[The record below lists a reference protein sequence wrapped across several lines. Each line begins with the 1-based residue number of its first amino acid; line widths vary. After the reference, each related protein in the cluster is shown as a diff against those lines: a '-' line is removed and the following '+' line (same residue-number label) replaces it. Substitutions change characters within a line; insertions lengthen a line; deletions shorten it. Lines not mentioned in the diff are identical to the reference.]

1 MARSA
6 QRLVRSG
13 NRGFSR
19 RSRRNSHGIS
29 RCVMPAMGAYAGGL
43 NVRDVAFRPLFG
55 LGFSAHLLGDGRLF
69 RIDQRL
75 LLPD

>member
-1 MARSA
+1 
-6 QRLVRSG
+6 
-13 NRGFSR
+13 
-19 RSRRNSHGIS
+19 
-29 RCVMPAMGAYAGGL
+29 MPAMGAYAGGL
-43 NVRDVAFRPLFG
+43 NVRDPAFRPLFG